1 MRDRPLARGSAAK
14 AAIIA
19 VGVALTPVS
28 VYADEHSLE
37 ETIYDS
43 QVLKQIEF
51 SEEQERTIKAILQR
65 SDREMLVIFAKYG
78 IDPRAKPDFDKLRE
92 ARYELQALETREKRQ
107 MKQVMTRAQFKYYLG
122 LLQQTAARV
131 IKATRNRP

>member
-1 MRDRPLARGSAAK
+1 MIAMGVILASVSAF
-14 AAIIA
+14 
-19 VGVALTPVS
+19 
-28 VYADEHSLE
+28 ADEHSLS

-51 SEEQERTIKAILQR
+51 TADQEHTVKAILQR
-65 SDREMLVIFAKYG
+65 SDREMLVIFAKYD
-78 IDPRAKPDFDKLRE
+78 IDPHAKPDFDKLRE

-107 MKQVMTRAQFKYYLG
+107 MKQVMTRPQFKYYLG

>member
-1 MRDRPLARGSAAK
+1 MIAMGVILASVSAF
-14 AAIIA
+14 
-19 VGVALTPVS
+19 
-28 VYADEHSLE
+28 ADEHSLA

-51 SEEQERTIKAILQR
+51 TADQEHTVKAILQR

-78 IDPRAKPDFDKLRE
+78 IDPHAKPDFDKLRE

-107 MKQVMTRAQFKYYLG
+107 MKQVMTRPQFKYYLG

>member
-1 MRDRPLARGSAAK
+1 MFSGSQVIAGMFVAGLALAAT
-14 AAIIA
+14 AA
-19 VGVALTPVS
+19 VGG
-28 VYADEHSLE
+28 EHSLE

-43 QVLKQIEF
+43 QVLQRIEF
-51 SEEQERTIKAILQR
+51 SPEQRQTIKAILQR

-78 IDPRAKPDFDKLRE
+78 IDPRAKPNFDKLRE

-107 MKQVMTRAQFKYYLG
+107 MKQVMNRAQFKYYLG